1 MFLGHLLPLHHLVAG
16 PNTSPP
22 CPKVQHSN
30 SLSPTLWASQGT
42 GAQSG
47 FIPAQ
52 IFQEPPSLGQTDST
66 LPVLGVRL
74 GLEE

>member
-1 MFLGHLLPLHHLVAG
+1 MFLGHLLPLHHLAAG
-16 PNTSPP
+16 PDTSIL
-22 CPKVQHSN
+22 CPEVPHSN

-42 GAQSG
+42 GAQSS

-52 IFQEPPSLGQTDST
+52 IFQEPPSLGQTEST
-66 LPVLGVRL
+66 LLVLEVSL